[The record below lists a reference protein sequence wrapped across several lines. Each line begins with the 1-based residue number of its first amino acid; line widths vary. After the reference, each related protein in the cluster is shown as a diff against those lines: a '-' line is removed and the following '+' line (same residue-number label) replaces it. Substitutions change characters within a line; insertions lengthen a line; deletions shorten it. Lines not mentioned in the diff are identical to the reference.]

1 MADWSITIPLSELAD
16 LQSLPGR
23 MENAE
28 IELKRLRSEN
38 IGLHRQISELMTL
51 VGDLRR
57 EMRKD
62 KHGG

>member
-1 MADWSITIPLSELAD
+1 MADWSISVPLSALAD

-23 MENAE
+23 MDTAE
-28 IELKRLRSEN
+28 TELKRLRSEN

-57 EMRKD
+57 EMRKE